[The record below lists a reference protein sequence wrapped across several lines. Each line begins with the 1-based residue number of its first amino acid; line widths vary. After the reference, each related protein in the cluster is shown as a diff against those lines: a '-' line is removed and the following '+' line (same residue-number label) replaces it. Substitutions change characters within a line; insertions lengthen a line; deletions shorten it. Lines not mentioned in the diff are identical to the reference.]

1 MNLDLDFYIN
11 NIISIDPYASKKLDN
26 YKPLIKEIYDKYAK
40 LKLLNKC
47 DKYLNYNCN
56 FENENSWGC
65 QNCNN
70 CEKCRCCENCNECVE
85 CWECFNCNKCSDMH
99 NCENCNNCKE
109 CDTCANQINK
119 VGMI

>member
-1 MNLDLDFYIN
+1 MNLDFYIN

-26 YKPLIKEIYDKYAK
+26 YKPLIKEIYDKYDR
-40 LKLLNKC
+40 LKILDKC

-56 FENENSWGC
+56 FESENSWGC

-70 CEKCRCCENCNECVE
+70 CEKCRCCENCNECTE
-85 CWECFNCNKCSDMH
+85 CWECFNCNKCFDMH